1 MLQSLSTKETTM
13 ARDLNR
19 VQCTGYLGADP
30 ELRYTAQGTLLTT
43 FRVASGR
50 VYRDSDGERQEE
62 TEWFRV
68 AAWDRLAEQCVTLL
82 TTGSRV
88 YIEGRLQT
96 RRWVDV
102 EGQERSM
109 VEIVAQDMIVL
120 SSRERMA
127 EVPAEEPMH
136 DAPADS
142 TTTASED
149 VPATPK
155 RRSRRSAAVEAVA
168 S

>member
-1 MLQSLSTKETTM
+1 M

-30 ELRYTAQGTLLTT
+30 ELRYTAQGTLLAT

-68 AAWDRLAEQCVTLL
+68 AAWDRLAEQCATLL

-96 RRWVDV
+96 RRWVDA
-102 EGQERSM
+102 EGQERSL
-109 VEIVAQDMIVL
+109 VEIVAQDMILL

-127 EVPAEEPMH
+127 DVPADEPTP
-136 DAPADS
+136 DAPAD
-142 TTTASED
+142 TTITAGDDSS
-149 VPATPK
+149 PLPK